1 MNPSLGIAYKVISV
15 CLFVAMASCIKA
27 ASDGLPTGELVFFRS
42 LVAMPVIVVWLLWQ
56 GKLATGLRVKSVFG
70 HVLRGVMGTSAMGLI
85 FFAIGVLPLPEA
97 TAIGYAAPLLVVVF
111 AALFLGEKV
120 GVFRMTTVA
129 IGMVGV
135 LIILAP
141 RMTVLGDGE
150 HHELAVAAI
159 AAVIGA
165 SLAALAQIQI
175 RNLTRTEETAA
186 IAFWFAMTAT
196 GLSAL
201 TLPFFWVTPTVD
213 QFALLFAA
221 GVLGG
226 IAQIL
231 LTSAFKVADA
241 SLVAPFEYTSM
252 ILTIIVGY
260 VWFDEIPT
268 VLMLIGASLII
279 VAGIAI
285 VLRERHLGLKRGAAR
300 RHRTPHG

>member
-1 MNPSLGIAYKVISV
+1 MNPTLGITYKIVSV

-27 ASDGLPTGELVFFRS
+27 ASDGLPPGELVFFRS
-42 LVAMPVIVVWLLWQ
+42 AVAMPVIVVWLVWQ

-150 HHELAVAAI
+150 HNELAVAAV

-165 SLAALAQIQI
+165 SLAALAQIQT

-201 TLPFFWVTPTVD
+201 TLPFFWVTPTAE
-213 QFALLFAA
+213 QFALLLAA
-221 GVLGG
+221 GILGG
-226 IAQIL
+226 VAQIFM
-231 LTSAFKVADA
+231 TSAFKIADA

-252 ILTIIVGY
+252 ILAIIVGY

-268 VLMLIGASLII
+268 VLMLIGATLII
-279 VAGIAI
+279 AAGIAI

>member
-1 MNPSLGIAYKVISV
+1 MNPTLGITYKIVSV

-27 ASDGLPTGELVFFRS
+27 ASDGLPPGELVFFRS
-42 LVAMPVIVVWLLWQ
+42 AVAMPVIVVWLVWQ

-150 HHELAVAAI
+150 HNELAVAAV
-159 AAVIGA
+159 AALIGA
-165 SLAALAQIQI
+165 SLAALAQIQT

-201 TLPFFWVTPTVD
+201 TLPFFWVTPTAE
-213 QFALLFAA
+213 QFALLLAA
-221 GVLGG
+221 GILGG
-226 IAQIL
+226 VAQIFM
-231 LTSAFKVADA
+231 TSAFKIADA

-252 ILTIIVGY
+252 ILAIIVGY

-268 VLMLIGASLII
+268 VLMLIGATLII
-279 VAGIAI
+279 AAGIAI